1 MKCQATRPAWE
12 GGDRRGR
19 QGAEP
24 HFPLGLRWG
33 MGPLLKRHKIH
44 TAEAVFLSSILVR
57 GARYPHSPNQSGG
70 DDSLGLI
77 TTLEVAVGSESGSSG
92 GGVDDDGD
100 LPSEHALAPASRNP
114 RVKRGY
120 GGCMRH
126 RARGHGGGGQGRAS
140 RCHKL

>member
-77 TTLEVAVGSESGSSG
+77 TTRDFQSLPPFGGS
-92 GGVDDDGD
+92 VDGAAQSMI
-100 LPSEHALAPASRNP
+100 LLFNP
-114 RVKRGY
+114 RWRDCIINFLFSSVVFGLVR
-120 GGCMRH
+120 MN
-126 RARGHGGGGQGRAS
+126 
-140 RCHKL
+140 